1 MQERCSEWCVM
12 CGSVGAMAPKR
23 KWHFSIISKDIGGT
37 TNPIT
42 AHIEY
47 QYALHLLAIHALL
60 KWIYSILK
68 YMEYS
73 SYWRGW
79 MKSSQIFYF
88 CFAAPSLLARLRYGH
103 KMVGSCREILLQKI
117 SKVQSGWTSGMICS
131 HNGKIGLVGNVRIAT
146 GRRRRGRSRNK
157 RQRPNWRLPI
167 LKRCY
172 PLWPKMHKK
181 TLLNQ
186 WNQTSM
192 PRNERKWGRISFS
205 CRRNV
210 CIPVRD
216 IAVQQCRRETK
227 MVLLLVVQSLNE
239 QLVTVASLRVPR
251 QSRKTLSTLTFK
263 NTQKTEFED
272 ILSDTFA

>member
-1 MQERCSEWCVM
+1 
-12 CGSVGAMAPKR
+12 
-23 KWHFSIISKDIGGT
+23 
-37 TNPIT
+37 
-42 AHIEY
+42 
-47 QYALHLLAIHALL
+47 
-60 KWIYSILK
+60 
-68 YMEYS
+68 MEYS

-79 MKSSQIFYF
+79 MKSNQIFYF

-192 PRNERKWGRISFS
+192 PRNERKEDAFLSPAVETYAYRYVTLPYSSVGGR
-205 CRRNV
+205 
-210 CIPVRD
+210 
-216 IAVQQCRRETK
+216 
-227 MVLLLVVQSLNE
+227 
-239 QLVTVASLRVPR
+239 
-251 QSRKTLSTLTFK
+251 RKWCCSW
-263 NTQKTEFED
+263 
-272 ILSDTFA
+272 